1 MTFVLVEK
9 MMRRQAGVS
18 LIEVLV
24 TLVLISVALL
34 GSASLQVLSKR
45 SNHESMQRTTAAQL
59 AADYLERAR
68 SNKAALD
75 DYVVAEELGGAS
87 LALPAL
93 DCSEDGAN
101 CSQTQMATFDVW
113 QWEQHLDGNTELD
126 NGDATGGLLQPT
138 VCIDGP
144 AGGPGLVEVSIAWRG
159 LSEHINPELDDCG
172 EGSGKYGAED
182 EFRHVLVMRTFVNN
196 D

>member
-1 MTFVLVEK
+1 MIISMHKHLA
-9 MMRRQAGVS
+9 RRQAGVS

-59 AADYLERAR
+59 AGDYLERAR

-75 DYVVAEELGGAS
+75 DYTVGEDIGGAT
-87 LALPAL
+87 LGVPAL
-93 DCSEDGAN
+93 DCTEDGAN
-101 CSQTQMATFDVW
+101 CSQSQMATYDVW
-113 QWEQHLDGNTELD
+113 QWEQHLDGNNELE

-138 VCIDGP
+138 ACIQGP
-144 AGGPGLVEVSIAWRG
+144 VGGAGVVEVAIAWRG
-159 LSEHINPELDDCG
+159 LREHINPEIDDCG